1 MHVINCSLSIGLR
14 ITLPHSLRKIFNSHP
29 LTNFGSRKNSQQ
41 LLTSL
46 SRQTISYARKPRFLY
61 RVALS
66 FAFTRPVIFITTI
79 MKLIIYK
86 YDTIFLPNLRLFFS
100 LPLFFRPPPFF
111 SVTESLK
118 MHSTPQSF
126 AVLHACHKKN
136 NNNKPTGNTAQI

>member
-46 SRQTISYARKPRFLY
+46 SRQTISYAQKPRFLY

-86 YDTIFLPNLRLFFS
+86 YDTIFLPNLRLFFLS
-100 LPLFFRPPPFF
+100 SPLFP
-111 SVTESLK
+111 
-118 MHSTPQSF
+118 STPF
-126 AVLHACHKKN
+126 LLCNGITENAFNRAIFRGFTCV
-136 NNNKPTGNTAQI
+136 P